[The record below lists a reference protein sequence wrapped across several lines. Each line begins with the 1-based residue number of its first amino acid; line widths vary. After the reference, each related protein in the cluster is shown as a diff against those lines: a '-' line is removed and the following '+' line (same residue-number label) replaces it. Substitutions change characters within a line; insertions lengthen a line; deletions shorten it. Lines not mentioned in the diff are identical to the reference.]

1 MSCSYQSRAFW
12 LWLEIISATSLE
24 ASLVQRHSASSI
36 ISLIIT
42 ITFYCPLHAT
52 SRTITVITAANTD
65 LGIMSA
71 PDNAEPTE
79 SRSSFESQSRLQPA
93 VRDHPH
99 PSIFPLPTEAIFR
112 QPQQSHIENS
122 SRSSSSRTKR
132 KRGAAIDDGSD
143 TSHHAS
149 LTRASSTSDFSNT
162 MKAQLR
168 AEYRNKCWH
177 CGASPA
183 DVCHIIG
190 NRDNT
195 VSSAFKLSTRKF
207 Y

>member
-1 MSCSYQSRAFW
+1 
-12 LWLEIISATSLE
+12 
-24 ASLVQRHSASSI
+24 
-36 ISLIIT
+36 
-42 ITFYCPLHAT
+42 
-52 SRTITVITAANTD
+52 
-65 LGIMSA
+65 MSA
-71 PDNAEPTE
+71 PGNIEPTR
-79 SRSSFESQSRLQPA
+79 SRSSFDSHSRLQPPL
-93 VRDHPH
+93 RDHPH

-112 QPQQSHIENS
+112 QPQQSHIESS
-122 SRSSSSRTKR
+122 SRSSSSGTKR

-143 TSHHAS
+143 RSHQAS

-190 NRDNT
+190 NRDDT
-195 VSSAFKLSTRKF
+195 VSRAFELSRRKGKRATKF